1 MSEPPVP
8 NHERLKVFFLGAV
21 QFVNILD
28 FQFARSHKNVI
39 MFMPSVAV
47 GG

>member
-8 NHERLKVFFLGAV
+8 NHERLGVFFLGAV

-28 FQFARSHKNVI
+28 FMMI
-39 MFMPSVAV
+39 
-47 GG
+47 

>member
-1 MSEPPVP
+1 MSTAAVP
-8 NHERLKVFFLGAV
+8 RHERIGIFTLGAV

-28 FQFARSHKNVI
+28 FMIARLPKNEI

-47 GG
+47 GC

>member
-8 NHERLKVFFLGAV
+8 NHERLGVFFLGAV

-47 GG
+47 G

>member
-1 MSEPPVP
+1 MG
-8 NHERLKVFFLGAV
+8 VFFLGAV

-47 GG
+47 G

>member
-8 NHERLKVFFLGAV
+8 NHERLGVFFLGAV

-39 MFMPSVAV
+39 MFRPSVAV
-47 GG
+47 G

>member
-1 MSEPPVP
+1 MSEAHVP
-8 NHERLKVFFLGAV
+8 KQERLGVFFLGAV

-47 GG
+47 G

>member
-1 MSEPPVP
+1 MSEAHVP
-8 NHERLKVFFLGAV
+8 KQERLGVFFLGAV

-28 FQFARSHKNVI
+28 FQFARSHKNAI

-47 GG
+47 G